1 MKNHRRIHP
10 EQSVDDYLQQFP
22 EHIRLLAE
30 KVRGLIL
37 KAVPDVMERVY
48 PGWKIIGYRAPLG
61 KYSVYIGFLAP
72 FQDRVVLG
80 FEYGVLLS
88 DPDSV
93 LEGSGTQVRQV
104 TIRSVKE
111 IRKSILMP
119 LLLQAVSVAKERKRL
134 RG

>member
-1 MKNHRRIHP
+1 MKKQRRIHSG
-10 EQSVDDYLQQFP
+10 QSVDDYLQQFP

-30 KVRGLIL
+30 KVRRMIF
-37 KAVPDVMERVY
+37 KAAPDVLERVY

-61 KYSVYIGFLAP
+61 TSSVYIGFLAP
-72 FQDRVVLG
+72 FQGRVVLG

-88 DPDSV
+88 DPDGV

-104 TIRSVKE
+104 TIRSAKE